1 MKFIHTADIHLDSP
15 LRGLSAYPDA
25 PFERLRSATRH
36 AFKRLID
43 VALEEKVDFMVI
55 AGDLYD
61 GNWDQFNTGLFFVR
75 QMGRLKAA
83 NIPVYVVLG
92 NHDAQSRMTRSL
104 HLPDN
109 VKVFDSK
116 KAQTFLLDDLQVAL
130 HGHSFKVAATT
141 ENLAVNYP
149 VAKEGWFNI
158 GVLHTALEGD
168 SQHASYAPC
177 SITELEA
184 KGYQYWALGH
194 VHKQRIRRGQIT
206 IAYPGNLQGRHIG
219 EAGARAA
226 LLVTVQ
232 ENVIKDIAQLEVDVL
247 RWHELSVDITS
258 AQTYADALTLLGEEL
273 DRLLAR
279 APSDRSLAVRVV
291 FSGQSSVHGALVSD
305 LTKLR
310 QEVLAQALQ
319 RDADRLWIEKVVLE
333 SQPVPR
339 RTVGDGTS
347 IDNALADLES
357 LAKSSSEDA
366 DFLAALGRDWAAL
379 LNSIPAEVFES
390 NPELS
395 DMRQDDLRDL
405 SAQIIAAIPLVMA
418 SSSAP
423 KNLG

>member
-25 PFERLRSATRH
+25 PFERLRLATRH
-36 AFKRLID
+36 AFERLID
-43 VALEEKVDFMVI
+43 VALEENVDFVVI

-61 GNWDQFNTGLFFVR
+61 GSWDQFNTGLFFVR
-75 QMGRLKAA
+75 QMGRLKAE

-92 NHDAQSRMTRSL
+92 NHDAQSKMTKSL

-109 VKVFDSK
+109 VKVFESK
-116 KAQTFLLDDLQVAL
+116 KAQTFLLDELQVAL

-141 ENLAVNYP
+141 ENLAVNFP

-194 VHKQRIRRGQIT
+194 VHEQRIRAGQTT

-232 ENVIKDIAQLEVDVL
+232 ENVITDIAQLEVDVL
-247 RWHELSVDITS
+247 RWHKLNVDITS
-258 AQTYADALTLLGEEL
+258 AQTYADALELLGKEL
-273 DRLLAR
+273 DRLLAD
-279 APSDRSLAVRVV
+279 APPDRSLAVRVV
-291 FSGQSSVHGALVSD
+291 FIGQSSVHGALVSD
-305 LTKLR
+305 LTQLR

-339 RTVGDGTS
+339 RTVDDGLS
-347 IDNALADLES
+347 LKSALADLEA
-357 LAKSSSEDA
+357 LAKLATEDT
-366 DFLAALGRDWAAL
+366 DFLAALGADWAAL
-379 LNSIPAEVFES
+379 LTTIPSEVLDS
-390 NPELS
+390 NPDLS
-395 DMRQDDLRDL
+395 ALKQASSKGL
-405 SAQIIAAIPLVMA
+405 SAQIIAAVPLVMA
-418 SSSAP
+418 SVERA
-423 KNLG
+423 

>member
-15 LRGLSAYPDA
+15 LRGLSAYPNA
-25 PFERLRSATRH
+25 PFERLRLATRH
-36 AFKRLID
+36 AFERLID
-43 VALEEKVDFMVI
+43 VALEEKVDFVVI

-104 HLPDN
+104 HLPDH

-116 KAQTFLLDDLQVAL
+116 KAQTFLLDDLQVAV

-177 SITELEA
+177 SIAELEA

-194 VHKQRIRRGQIT
+194 VHKQWIRSGQTTT

-232 ENVIKDIAQLEVDVL
+232 ENVINDIAKLEVDVL
-247 RWHELSVDITS
+247 RWHKLNIDITS

-273 DRLLAR
+273 DRLLAD
-279 APSDRSLAVRVV
+279 APPDRSLAVRVV
-291 FSGQSSVHGALVSD
+291 FIGQSSVHGALVSD
-305 LTKLR
+305 LNKLR
-310 QEVLAQALQ
+310 EEVLAQAVQ
-319 RDADRLWIEKVVLE
+319 RDADRLWIEKVALE

-339 RTVGDGTS
+339 RSVDDDLS
-347 IDNALADLES
+347 LKSALADLEA
-357 LAKSSSEDA
+357 LAKLATEDT
-366 DFLAALGRDWAAL
+366 DFLAALSTDWAAL
-379 LNSIPAEVFES
+379 LTTIPSEVLES
-390 NPELS
+390 NP
-395 DMRQDDLRDL
+395 DL
-405 SAQIIAAIPLVMA
+405 SALKQASSKGLSAQVIAAIPLVMA
-418 SSSAP
+418 SVERT
-423 KNLG
+423 

>member
-15 LRGLSAYPDA
+15 LRGLSAYPNA
-25 PFERLRSATRH
+25 PFERLRLATRH
-36 AFKRLID
+36 AFERLID

-130 HGHSFKVAATT
+130 HGHSFKVAATV

-149 VAKEGWFNI
+149 AVKESWFNI
-158 GVLHTALEGD
+158 GVLHTALEGE
-168 SQHASYAPC
+168 SRHARYAPC
-177 SITELEA
+177 SIAELEA

-194 VHKQRIRRGQIT
+194 VHEQWIRRGQTT

-219 EAGARAA
+219 EAGARTA

-232 ENVIKDIAQLEVDVL
+232 ENVIKEIAQLEVDVL
-247 RWHELSVDITS
+247 RWHELNVDITS

-273 DRLLAR
+273 DRLLAD
-279 APSDRSLAVRVV
+279 APPDRSLAVRVV
-291 FSGQSSVHGALVSD
+291 FIGQSSVHGALVSN
-305 LTKLR
+305 LNQLR

-339 RTVGDGTS
+339 RTVDDGLS
-347 IDNALADLES
+347 LKSALADLEA
-357 LAKSSSEDA
+357 LAKLATEDTE
-366 DFLAALGRDWAAL
+366 FLAALGADWAAL
-379 LNSIPAEVFES
+379 LTTIPSEVLDS
-390 NPELS
+390 NPDLS
-395 DMRQDDLRDL
+395 ALKQDSSNGL

-418 SSSAP
+418 SVERA
-423 KNLG
+423 